1 MPSITSPTQGHR
13 TLLKIST
20 DSTVSQKERL
30 AAIKAIGNM
39 EFMRLKIRFEVLK
52 QRRPKKEKPNFGL

>member
-1 MPSITSPTQGHR
+1 MPNITLPTKGLR

-20 DSTVSQKERL
+20 DPNASPKERL
-30 AAIKAIGNM
+30 AAIKAVGNM
-39 EFMRLKIRFEVLK
+39 EFMRLKIRYEALK